1 MFVFAYAIIL
11 FFLIVYV
18 KLKLII
24 KERNRYMKKSFKIF
38 IITLI
43 ALLITGCS
51 NNKDS
56 NDKDDNLLSGKH
68 KVEISIKD
76 YGLISLELDADVA
89 PITVTNFVNLTK
101 EGFYDGLKFHRIIE
115 GFMMQGGQSETTEVD
130 NIKGEFESNGI
141 TNNISHKRGVI
152 SMARAND
159 YDSASSQFFIVQ
171 EDSPHLDNEYAAF
184 GHVTKGIEIVD
195 KICSDADPID
205 GNGSIEDSKR
215 PVIESIKYLGKK

>member
-1 MFVFAYAIIL
+1 
-11 FFLIVYV
+11 
-18 KLKLII
+18 
-24 KERNRYMKKSFKIF
+24 MKKSFKIF

>member
-1 MFVFAYAIIL
+1 
-11 FFLIVYV
+11 
-18 KLKLII
+18 
-24 KERNRYMKKSFKIF
+24 MKKSFKIF

-115 GFMMQGGQSETTEVD
+115 GFMIQGGQSETTEVD